1 MHRRKDRFSLGTNAL
16 LLHRLLL
23 STIHVLETAKE
34 KPQEGKLILE
44 NVQLGQEA

>member
-1 MHRRKDRFSLGTNAL
+1 
-16 LLHRLLL
+16 
-23 STIHVLETAKE
+23 VLETAKE